1 MNQQQHQQHKEDMR
15 LQARLEHLEKVVV
28 VQSDT
33 IQDLRTNVTQLSR
46 IVREQTTLL
55 EEQTKMVLYQQNTI
69 EHLQQEVQDVTR
81 QWEEFKQGMTELFD
95 MSTFA
100 PVRKG

>member
-1 MNQQQHQQHKEDMR
+1 MNQPHQQQKEDTRMH
-15 LQARLEHLEKVVV
+15 ARLEHLEKVVL

-55 EEQTKMVLYQQNTI
+55 EEQTKMVLYQQDTI
-69 EHLQQEVQDVTR
+69 EHLQKEVQDVTR
-81 QWEEFKQGMTELFD
+81 QWEEFKQGMTQLFD
-95 MSTFA
+95 LSSFA
-100 PVRKG
+100 PTHKG